1 MNRKVA
7 GSDPSWL
14 MMQEVRIED
23 CTSDSSA
30 EPAPWEDTM
39 RLMPPLLELADM
51 FNIILRRCRN
61 SRADSDL
68 VRGAPLQQ
76 LLISCCSCMSLRDVG
91 ISVTG
96 QLEGQLGVCHSGPG
110 SVVIVLCGTRQAV
123 EASLCLPIGPFDSCD
138 EDMVLQ
144 CRCGYCQSGQDC
156 SQLSL
161 SCCWLCSGVTAAA
174 HAACPLQPAVSASVL
189 AVVSVALLPLTP
201 HAPLLRLAGERD
213 FHISHLRH
221 SAL

>member
-1 MNRKVA
+1 MPHGNAEIVDQGFGTPFVQPTQSLRRSVNRKVA

-68 VRGAPLQQ
+68 VRGTPLQQ
-76 LLISCCSCMSLRDVG
+76 LLLSHLMLQMCRSCMAA
-91 ISVTG
+91 
-96 QLEGQLGVCHSGPG
+96 EGWAD
-110 SVVIVLCGTRQAV
+110 QA
-123 EASLCLPIGPFDSCD
+123 LMTL
-138 EDMVLQ
+138 
-144 CRCGYCQSGQDC
+144 
-156 SQLSL
+156 
-161 SCCWLCSGVTAAA
+161 
-174 HAACPLQPAVSASVL
+174 H
-189 AVVSVALLPLTP
+189 
-201 HAPLLRLAGERD
+201 
-213 FHISHLRH
+213 
-221 SAL
+221 